1 MKITPNLF
9 SFLEGEVVGGK
20 KRKKRI
26 AKAALGGATSI
37 DNGFVKSDALTL
49 IKDVKAL
56 AQRTGGYEQLKHLVD
71 ALAE

>member
-9 SFLEGEVVGGK
+9 YFLEGEVAGGK

-26 AKAALGGATSI
+26 AKAALGGATI
-37 DNGFVKSDALTL
+37 VDNGFVKSDALTL

-56 AQRTGGYEQLKHLVD
+56 AQRTGACEQLKHLVD